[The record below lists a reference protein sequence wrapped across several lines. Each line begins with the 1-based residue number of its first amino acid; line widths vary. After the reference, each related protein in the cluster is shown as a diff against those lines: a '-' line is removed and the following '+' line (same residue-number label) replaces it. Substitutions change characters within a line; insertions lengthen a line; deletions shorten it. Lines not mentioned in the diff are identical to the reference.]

1 MVEALLIPLL
11 IVLFTTPF
19 VAALSALARLLWC
32 LLIIVDHLSIDTLA
46 RMMMA
51 GRLLS
56 GLNLELGFKV
66 ERILRFMS
74 IWLAIVQVVI

>member
-1 MVEALLIPLL
+1 M
-11 IVLFTTPF
+11 TPF